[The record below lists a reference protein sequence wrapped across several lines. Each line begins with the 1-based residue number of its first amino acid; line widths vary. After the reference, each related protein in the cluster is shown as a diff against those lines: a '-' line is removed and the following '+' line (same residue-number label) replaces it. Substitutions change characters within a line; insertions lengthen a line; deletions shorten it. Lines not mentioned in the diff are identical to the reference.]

1 MSRVRRTPRR
11 SGGATIIRPA
21 GAPFSPLH
29 IGTPAARCGR
39 PGCPRAVPDCR
50 ALGPSTHRY
59 LQHRGRGITGTD
71 LLLGAVDLAGRHRSA
86 DRESSAPGV
95 YGIAALQ
102 TASDVLLFTALR
114 RHTISIVASLAT
126 VLLGATISMDRA
138 FVKIAIALRLWNPGL
153 TSPLRM
159 VARIDFST

>member
-1 MSRVRRTPRR
+1 M
-11 SGGATIIRPA
+11 
-21 GAPFSPLH
+21 
-29 IGTPAARCGR
+29 
-39 PGCPRAVPDCR
+39 
-50 ALGPSTHRY
+50 
-59 LQHRGRGITGTD
+59 
-71 LLLGAVDLAGRHRSA
+71 
-86 DRESSAPGV
+86 